1 MAAKRIERTA
11 SVVMTVFSAAYLAGA
26 FLLIPI
32 PMIPQQVG
40 PAVFPKA
47 VGFMLLVISLCNLF
61 IQFKGIAKEDEAR
74 AVIIGAEDKVETKAD
89 FKLMG
94 IIIALMAVYALLFDR
109 LGYALTTILV
119 FMAGVLVLDRKHIL
133 RDTIIGLIASF
144 GMYFIFT
151 KLLKVTLPSGPL
163 SLIGF

>member
-11 SVVMTVFSAAYLAGA
+11 SVVMTAFSAAYLAGA

-32 PMIPQQVG
+32 PMIKQQVG

-47 VGFMLLVISLCNLF
+47 VGFLLLGISLCNLF

-94 IIIALMAVYALLFDR
+94 IMIALMIAYALLFNP
-109 LGYALTTILV
+109 LGYAITTLLI
-119 FMAGVLVLDRKHIL
+119 FMTGVLILDRKHIP
-133 RDTIIGLIASF
+133 RDLFVGLVGSF
-144 GMYFIFT
+144 GMYFVFT
-151 KLLKVTLPSGPL
+151 KLLKVALPAGPL

>member
-11 SVVMTVFSAAYLAGA
+11 SVVMTVFSAAYLVGA
-26 FLLIPI
+26 YLLIPI

-47 VGFMLLVISLCNLF
+47 VGLLLLVISLCNLYV
-61 IQFKGIAKEDEAR
+61 QFKGIAKEDEAR

-89 FKLMG
+89 LKLMG
-94 IIIALMAVYALLFDR
+94 VIIALMIAYALLFNT
-109 LGYALTTILV
+109 LGYALTTIAV
-119 FMAGVLVLDRKHIL
+119 FLAGVLVLDRKHIL
-133 RDTIIGLIASF
+133 RDVIIGLIASF